1 MTEEEL
7 TRLAER
13 LSDLMP
19 STDPDETWFEIVDN
33 KVVPKRE
40 SNQGIQKR

>member
-1 MTEEEL
+1 MTDEEL

-13 LSDLMP
+13 LSDFMP
-19 STDPDETWFEIVDN
+19 SADPDEAWFEIVDN
-33 KVVPKRE
+33 KVVLKRE